1 MTPAIPAAPR
11 TRAKRGDGGRLREL
25 ILDQAERLLLERGS
39 QDNVSIRA
47 IAERCEV
54 TPPAVYLHFV
64 DKETLFRE
72 VCTRRFTELD
82 GRLGDARASAEDP
95 LDGLRAVGMA
105 IVNFGL
111 EHREAYRLATGNEG
125 DGATPPV
132 FDQIVAS
139 VQDAAAA
146 GALDGVDT
154 QRAALVL
161 WAGVNGLASSMIS
174 FPSADWGDKQEL
186 IGHTMDVLIEGLLST

>member
-1 MTPAIPAAPR
+1 MTPATSAHHRA
-11 TRAKRGDGGRLREL
+11 RAKRGDGGRLREL

-39 QDNVSIRA
+39 QDTVSIRA

-72 VCTRRFTELD
+72 VCTRRFAELD
-82 GRLGDARASAEDP
+82 DRIGEARASAEDP

-111 EHREAYRLATGNEG
+111 EHREAYRLLAMGSPT
-125 DGATPPV
+125 DGATPPG
-132 FDQIVAS
+132 FHQIVAS

-146 GALDGVDT
+146 GTLGGVDT
-154 QRAALVL
+154 HRAALVL
-161 WAGVNGLASSMIS
+161 WAGDEQEKAIKIVSQSHRKMDGRDRS
-174 FPSADWGDKQEL
+174 FML
-186 IGHTMDVLIEGLLST
+186 